1 MSDLPIRDAL
11 LSSRAGVDWPAE
23 PLLDLLDISPG
34 SAVLEVG
41 AGNGRLLRRLMERGH
56 TGPLEGLDLQA
67 GPGVRSGDAHALP
80 WPAAT
85 FDTVLLVRVLTHLAR
100 PAAALQE
107 AWRVLR
113 PGGLL
118 VVAAH
123 GPDHLSATWAAAG
136 RPTTRP
142 VASVEA
148 PPVLSSP
155 SLVDLRLPVLL
166 THTDRDRLVQS
177 YGSAMGTPDGP
188 EVLADLLHLR
198 AVRYGKTT

>member
-11 LSSRAGVDWPAE
+11 LSSRAGVDWPAG

-100 PAAALQE
+100 PAAA
-107 AWRVLR
+107 
-113 PGGLL
+113 
-118 VVAAH
+118 
-123 GPDHLSATWAAAG
+123 
-136 RPTTRP
+136 
-142 VASVEA
+142 
-148 PPVLSSP
+148 
-155 SLVDLRLPVLL
+155 
-166 THTDRDRLVQS
+166 
-177 YGSAMGTPDGP
+177 
-188 EVLADLLHLR
+188 
-198 AVRYGKTT
+198 